1 MKLLGN
7 QWQQRNLV
15 FIKCIIAEDPIVLKL
30 ELLPGDEVIF
40 CPTFSASKA
49 ILVIS

>member
-1 MKLLGN
+1 MVATKLSI
-7 QWQQRNLV
+7 RPI
-15 FIKCIIAEDPIVLKL
+15 FAEDLFCDFIVLKL
-30 ELLPGDEVIF
+30 ELLPGDEVTF